1 MSLPELETDSAEGCL
16 LGQIIQLSCWWGG
29 AAMYIAVSILP
40 DFVASP
46 NSGLLDLLLRRRSV
60 LVLE

>member
-16 LGQIIQLSCWWGG
+16 LGRIIQLKCWWGG
-29 AAMYIAVSILP
+29 AAIYIAASILP
-40 DFVASP
+40 DFVASL
-46 NSGLLDLLLRRRSV
+46 NSGLLDLLLRRWSV